1 MKEWREVTF
10 MKEWVKPLYIG
21 YHQALDL
28 PQNLF
33 PFPRMVQISLGPTQ
47 FLNIQ
52 YHSLLKLIPI
62 STMAPNSSE
71 SCYAIY
77 IVYKG
82 KCQYQDKSET
92 NNNSNVVK
100 NHLVHISE

>member
-1 MKEWREVTF
+1 
-10 MKEWVKPLYIG
+10 
-21 YHQALDL
+21 
-28 PQNLF
+28 
-33 PFPRMVQISLGPTQ
+33 
-47 FLNIQ
+47 
-52 YHSLLKLIPI
+52 
-62 STMAPNSSE
+62 MAPNSSE

-100 NHLVHISE
+100 NHLVHISEWSIWNMVTWLLSKLFLLILLPAVILGQKVSVNVNMTVLKGAGTFHSVSQSKEG